1 MTIFFW
7 RVFLSS
13 RFLDLETILSILS
26 NKIIRLALWGATN
39 SYPQLTVV
47 QSQLGLGDIKRR

>member
-26 NKIIRLALWGATN
+26 NKIIRLALLCGVRPIRTRSSQSCSRSRSWGT
-39 SYPQLTVV
+39 
-47 QSQLGLGDIKRR
+47 